1 MAKPKSSSSPAP
13 TKAPASPV
21 APQGAS
27 ASPALRE
34 PKPDREAVARR
45 AYERYC
51 QRCESH
57 QPGCELTDWLEAE
70 ADLSQR

>member
-13 TKAPASPV
+13 TKAPASHV
-21 APQGAS
+21 AAQPAS
-27 ASPALRE
+27 ASPVVRE

-51 QRCESH
+51 QRCERH
-57 QPGCELTDWLEAE
+57 EPGCEVTDWLKAE
-70 ADLSQR
+70 ADLSRG